1 MKPSVIISGSPFN
14 PYPFSRVVLGAGLI
28 TELAYIVMRS
38 LSLGRIPLL
47 GPHDTLMFF
56 SASLFLMALTTSFS
70 RAMTGKVWFNVC
82 SASCAAVFALIALMF
97 PASKMP
103 LPQILDTLWFE
114 AHVVLAFFAYA
125 LFAVGALLCT
135 GYFSSRDRSL
145 LDVQFKVALT
155 GWTLFSASMIAGGIW
170 GYYAWGTY
178 WLWTPKELWTS
189 ILWLFY
195 ALLLHLRFKG
205 ARWETLSA
213 WLGITGFFVM
223 LFTYLG
229 VSLLMKSSHSF

>member
-1 MKPSVIISGSPFN
+1 MNQSFSSPGKTFTVVS
-14 PYPFSRVVLGAGLI
+14 FSRIFLAAGLI

-47 GPHDTLMFF
+47 GPHDTIMFF
-56 SASLFLMALTTSFS
+56 SASIFLMALATSAS
-70 RAMTGKVWFNVC
+70 PALTGKHWFSTA
-82 SASCAAVFALIALMF
+82 SALCATGFASIALIF

-125 LFAVGALLCT
+125 LFTIGALLCA
-135 GYFSSRDRSL
+135 GYLSTRDRNL

-155 GWTLFSASMIAGGIW
+155 GWSFFSASMVSGGIW
-170 GYYAWGTY
+170 GFYAWGTY

-195 ALLLHLRFKG
+195 ALFLHLRLKG
-205 ARWETLSA
+205 SRWDNLTA
-213 WLGITGFFVM
+213 WLGIVGVVVM
-223 LFTYLG
+223 MFTYLG